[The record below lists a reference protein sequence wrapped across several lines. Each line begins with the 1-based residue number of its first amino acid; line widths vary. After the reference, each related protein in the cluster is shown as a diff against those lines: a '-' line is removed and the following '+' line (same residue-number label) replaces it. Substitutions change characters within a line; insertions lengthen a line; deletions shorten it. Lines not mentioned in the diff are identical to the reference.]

1 MRKHVF
7 VATTDDEPG
16 VLNRVASLFRR
27 RAFNIHS
34 LTVGPAS
41 RPGFSRM
48 TLVVETDEL
57 GAQRVQA
64 HLRKLV
70 NVLHVD
76 DLTDCPSVVR
86 DLALIRVRATLEER
100 LQVFQLAQ
108 TFRAR
113 IVDVSEDSVVVE
125 CVGSPAKVSALV
137 AVLRP
142 YGLLELGHTGAVAMS
157 RRTLSGLTE
166 VYETETEPLEAISA

>member
-41 RPGFSRM
+41 QPGLSRM
-48 TLVVETDEL
+48 TLVVETDDL
-57 GAQRVQA
+57 GARRVQA
-64 HLRKLV
+64 HLEKLV
-70 NVLHVD
+70 NVLRVEN
-76 DLTDCPSVVR
+76 LTEQPSVVR
-86 DLALIRVRATLEER
+86 DLALIRVRTAADSRT
-100 LQVFQLAQ
+100 QVLQLAQ
-108 TFRAR
+108 TFRAN

-125 CVGSPAKVSALV
+125 CVGSPAKISALV

-142 YGLLELGHTGAVAMS
+142 FGVMELGHTGAVAMG
-157 RRTLSGLTE
+157 RRSVTGFAE
-166 VYETETEPLEAISA
+166 VTDTEPETLEALSA